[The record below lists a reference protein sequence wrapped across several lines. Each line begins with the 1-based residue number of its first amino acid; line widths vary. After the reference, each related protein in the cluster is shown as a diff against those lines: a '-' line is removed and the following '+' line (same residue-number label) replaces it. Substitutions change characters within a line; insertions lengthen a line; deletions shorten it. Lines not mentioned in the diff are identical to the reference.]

1 VVRPLRSIVGIAV
14 ALAISVGFATGCGGG
29 GGGGGPDLTQGLT
42 PAQLL
47 KQSSDAFAAAQ
58 SFRIGL
64 EATGDISLTDPV
76 SGPAALLNG
85 PLELSGEGPVE
96 PPDKASIDTSLQ
108 LGGIPLQVNLTRVGG
123 EVFLGAL
130 GQDFKIALPPE
141 QVALLDLG
149 ALYPTLVGWTTNPA
163 EAGRES
169 IDGTETVK
177 VTGTVDAAKA
187 LADLGPLLGAGNI
200 SAAEADKAVRTGTV
214 EFWIGT
220 EDLLPRRIHLVLEAD
235 GSAISSTVGAVDID
249 LTANLSAFGDPVDIT
264 APTNPSDLNLNDLGS
279 LVGG

>member
-1 VVRPLRSIVGIAV
+1 MVRPLRSLIGIGL
-14 ALAISVGFATGCGGG
+14 ALAISLGLAAGCGGG
-29 GGGGGPDLTQGLT
+29 GGGGEDLAQGLT

-47 KQSSDAFAAAQ
+47 QRSADAFAQ
-58 SFRIGL
+58 VESFRIGL
-64 EATGDISLTDPV
+64 EATGDISLTDPA

-108 LGGIPLQVNLTRVGG
+108 VGGIPLQVNLTRVGD

-141 QVALLDLG
+141 QVALLDFG
-149 ALYPTLVGWTTNPA
+149 ALYPTVVDWTTDPA
-163 EAGRES
+163 EAGRED
-169 IDGTETVK
+169 IEGTETVK
-177 VTGTVDAAKA
+177 VTGTVDAQKA
-187 LADLGPLLGAGNI
+187 LTDLGPVLGLDEVDAAGAR
-200 SAAEADKAVRTGTV
+200 AALRTGTV
-214 EFWIGT
+214 EAWIGT
-220 EDLLPRRIHLVLEAD
+220 EDLLPRRIHLVLSAD
-235 GSAISSTVGAVDID
+235 GSGISTTVGPVDID

-264 APTNPSDLNLNDLGS
+264 APENARDLDLNELGS

>member
-1 VVRPLRSIVGIAV
+1 MLGIAL
-14 ALAISVGFATGCGGG
+14 ALAISVGFAAGCGGG
-29 GGGGGPDLTQGLT
+29 GGGGGEDRAQGLT

-47 KQSSDAFAAAQ
+47 QQSSDAFAAVD

-64 EATGDISLTDPV
+64 EATGDISFTDPA
-76 SGPAALLNG
+76 SGPAALLDG
-85 PLELSGEGPVE
+85 PLALSGEGPVA

-108 LGGIPLQVNLTRVGG
+108 IGGIPLQVNLTRVGD

-141 QVALLDLG
+141 QVALLDFG
-149 ALYPTLVGWTTNPA
+149 ALYPTLVNWTTNPA
-163 EAGRES
+163 DAGHES
-169 IDGTETVK
+169 IDGTDTVK

-187 LADLGPLLGAGNI
+187 LTDLGPLLGVGKVAV
-200 SAAEADKAVRTGTV
+200 ADAEKAVRTGTV

-220 EDLLPRRIHLVLEAD
+220 GDLLPRRIHLVLDAD
-235 GSAISSTVGAVDID
+235 GSAINSTVGAVNID

-264 APTNPSDLNLNDLGS
+264 APSNAQPLDLNKLGS

>member
-1 VVRPLRSIVGIAV
+1 MLGIAL

-29 GGGGGPDLTQGLT
+29 GGGGGEDRAQGLT

-47 KQSSDAFAAAQ
+47 QQSSDAFAAVD

-64 EATGDISLTDPV
+64 EATGDISFTDPA
-76 SGPAALLNG
+76 SGPAALLDG
-85 PLELSGEGPVE
+85 PLELSGEGPVA
-96 PPDKASIDTSLQ
+96 PPDKASIDTSIQ
-108 LGGIPLQVNLTRVGG
+108 IGGIPLQVNLTRVGD

-141 QVALLDLG
+141 QVALLDFG
-149 ALYPTLVGWTTNPA
+149 ALYPTLVDWTTDPA
-163 EAGRES
+163 DAGHED
-169 IDGTETVK
+169 IDGTDTVK

-187 LADLGPLLGAGNI
+187 LTDLGPLLGVGKVSVAD
-200 SAAEADKAVRTGTV
+200 AEKAVRTGTV

-220 EDLLPRRIHLVLEAD
+220 GDLLPRRIHLVLGAD

-264 APTNPSDLNLNDLGS
+264 APTDAQPLDLNELGS

>member
-1 VVRPLRSIVGIAV
+1 VVRPLRSIVGIAL
-14 ALAISVGFATGCGGG
+14 ALAISVSLAAGCGGDDG
-29 GGGGGPDLTQGLT
+29 GGEDRAQGLT
-42 PAQLL
+42 PAQLVQ
-47 KQSSDAFAAAQ
+47 QSADAFAGVE

-76 SGPAALLNG
+76 SGPAGLLNG

-96 PPDKASIDTSLQ
+96 PPDKASIDTSVQ
-108 LGGIPLQVNLTRVGG
+108 IGGIPLQVNLTRVGDD
-123 EVFLGAL
+123 VYLGAL

-149 ALYPTLVGWTTNPA
+149 ALYPTLAGWTTDPV
-163 EAGRES
+163 EAGHED
-169 IDGTETVK
+169 IEGTETVK

-187 LADLGPLLGAGNI
+187 LTDLGPLLGLGTI
-200 SAAEADKAVRTGTV
+200 GAAEAASAVRTGTA

-220 EDLLPRRIHLVLEAD
+220 EDLLPRRVHLVLDAD
-235 GSAISSTVGAVDID
+235 GSGISSTVGAVDID

-264 APTNPSDLNLNDLGS
+264 APDDARELDLDQLGS
-279 LVGG
+279 LIGG

>member
-1 VVRPLRSIVGIAV
+1 MLGIAL

-29 GGGGGPDLTQGLT
+29 GGGGGEDRAQGLT

-47 KQSSDAFAAAQ
+47 QQSSDAFAAVD

-64 EATGDISLTDPV
+64 EATGDISFTDPA
-76 SGPAALLNG
+76 SGPAALLDG
-85 PLELSGEGPVE
+85 PLALSGEGPVA
-96 PPDKASIDTSLQ
+96 PPDKASIDTSIQ
-108 LGGIPLQVNLTRVGG
+108 IGGIPLQVNLTRVGD

-141 QVALLDLG
+141 QVALLDFG
-149 ALYPTLVGWTTNPA
+149 ALYPTLVDWTTNPA
-163 EAGRES
+163 EAGHEN
-169 IDGTETVK
+169 IDGTDTVK

-187 LADLGPLLGAGNI
+187 LTDLGPLLGVGKVAV
-200 SAAEADKAVRTGTV
+200 ADAEKAVRTGTV

-220 EDLLPRRIHLVLEAD
+220 GDLLPRRIHLVLDAD
-235 GSAISSTVGAVDID
+235 GSAISSTVGAVNID
-249 LTANLSAFGDPVDIT
+249 LTVNLSAFGDPVDIT
-264 APTNPSDLNLNDLGS
+264 APSNAQPLDLNELGS

>member
-47 KQSSDAFAAAQ
+47 QKSSDAFAAAP

-96 PPDKASIDTSLQ
+96 PPDKASIDTSIQ

-163 EAGRES
+163 EAGRET

-200 SAAEADKAVRTGTV
+200 SAAEAQKAVHTGTV

-220 EDLLPRRIHLVLEAD
+220 EDLLPRRLHLVLEAD
-235 GSAISSTVGAVDID
+235 GSAISSTVGPVDID

>member
-1 VVRPLRSIVGIAV
+1 MVRPLRSIVGIAL

-29 GGGGGPDLTQGLT
+29 GGGGPDRAQGLT

-47 KQSSDAFAAAQ
+47 RQSSDAFAAVH

-64 EATGDISLTDPV
+64 EATGDISLTNPV

-85 PLELSGEGPVE
+85 PLSLSGEGPVE
-96 PPDKASIDTSLQ
+96 PPDKASIDTSVQ

-130 GQDFKIALPPE
+130 GKDFKIALAPE

-149 ALYPTLVGWTTNPA
+149 ALYPTLVGWTTHPVD
-163 EAGRES
+163 AGREN
-169 IDGTETVK
+169 INGTETVK

-187 LADLGPLLGAGNI
+187 LTDLGPLLGAGKI
-200 SAAEADKAVRTGTV
+200 SAAEAQKAVRTGTV

-220 EDLLPRRIHLVLEAD
+220 GDLLPRRIHLVLEGD
-235 GSAISSTVGAVDID
+235 GSAITSTVGAVDID

-264 APTNPSDLNLNDLGS
+264 APTGASNLDLNNLGS